1 MLFVDIASLFTIK
14 FNGRNNFSNV
24 KPKARFHIVA
34 RYMHNG
40 QSLFTFSLLPI
51 LRNIIFFLDIFTTY
65 FHYLFDKNSSL
76 DVDVLVVHMLHSNF
90 QNAMRLHVLAK
101 TSLCFSS

>member
-1 MLFVDIASLFTIK
+1 MPSDSEANMLFVDIASLFAIK

-24 KPKARFHIVA
+24 KPKAKGHCL
-34 RYMHNG
+34 
-40 QSLFTFSLLPI
+40 LFLYYPFSEI
-51 LRNIIFFLDIFTTY
+51 YIFFPDIFTTY
-65 FHYLFDKNSSL
+65 FHYLLDKNSSI
-76 DVDVLVVHMLHSNF
+76 DVDVLVMHMLHSNF